1 MKFVQNKCNKSIV
14 NLYNND
20 FLCNSVANNVL
31 YMCSEL
37 LCPDGVLQPWFDV
50 IDQGQDHIIT
60 NVAFI
65 QKRPAGVLQ

>member
-1 MKFVQNKCNKSIV
+1 
-14 NLYNND
+14 
-20 FLCNSVANNVL
+20 
-31 YMCSEL
+31 MCSEL
-37 LCPDGVLQPWFDV
+37 LCPDGVLQAWFDV